1 LVREMGYNYGIRKF
15 SVFLAAK
22 GSFYIYGASFD
33 ELAIL
38 TCIVTESLGNFD
50 QN

>member
-1 LVREMGYNYGIRKF
+1 MGYNSGIRKF
-15 SVFLAAK
+15 SVFLAVK

-33 ELAIL
+33 ELANL
-38 TCIVTESLGNFD
+38 TCIVAESLGNFD